1 MYSLA
6 RSLRSLEPTAPPA
19 SPERERWRAG
29 IAEIVIMCGL
39 CERLK
44 DLLGVVVDSALKNG
58 IPLQDSAT
66 KQYHTKRDPPL
77 VPCFTSIS
85 FQGDCQECRAEPTI
99 FF

>member
-6 RSLRSLEPTAPPA
+6 RSLRSLEPT
-19 SPERERWRAG
+19 E

-66 KQYHTKRDPPL
+66 KQYHTKRDSPL
-77 VPCFTSIS
+77 VLCSTSIS
-85 FQGDCQECRAEPTI
+85 FQGDCQECRPIVFSACELIQI
-99 FF
+99 FRLKKD

>member
-6 RSLRSLEPTAPPA
+6 RSLRSLEPT
-19 SPERERWRAG
+19 E

-58 IPLQDSAT
+58 ILLQDSAI
-66 KQYHTKRDPPL
+66 KRGMSLTAETL
-77 VPCFTSIS
+77 V
-85 FQGDCQECRAEPTI
+85 RN
-99 FF
+99 